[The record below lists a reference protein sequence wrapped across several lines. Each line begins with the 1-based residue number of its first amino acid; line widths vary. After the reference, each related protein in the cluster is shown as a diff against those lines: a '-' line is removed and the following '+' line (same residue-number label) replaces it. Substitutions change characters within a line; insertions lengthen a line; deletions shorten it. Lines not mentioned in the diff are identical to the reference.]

1 MATTWRSFLKLAG
14 VISAAVA
21 EGGRTAC
28 VASGGSAAHEWWGM
42 LPDLSGCIG
51 CRKCEFAC
59 KEANGLPNDSLESY
73 EDTSVFQRERRPD
86 AGNLTVVNRYKG
98 REPEGQPVYVKK
110 QCLHCN
116 QPACASV
123 CPVAAIRKSEQGP
136 VIYEASLCMGCRY
149 CIMACPFSI
158 PAYTYDVPLTPVVR
172 KCTMCFEK
180 VSKEGG
186 VPACAK
192 ICPVEAITF
201 NRRGKL
207 LALAREKIRSRPDV
221 YVDHIYGEHEVG
233 GTGWLYIAPTAFD
246 QLGFRTD
253 LGTRP
258 APELT
263 EGFLSIIPLVVSI
276 WPVALAGLYALT
288 KPRGPSAGGEENP
301 QTPTAAKGA

>member
-1 MATTWRSFLKLAG
+1 MATTRRDFLKMAG
-14 VISAAVA
+14 AAGA
-21 EGGRTAC
+21 LGAAGARPAD
-28 VASGGSAAHEWWGM
+28 ASPGAGASHEWWGM
-42 LPDLSGCIG
+42 LTDLSVCIG
-51 CRKCEFAC
+51 CRKCEYAC
-59 KEANGLPNDSLESY
+59 KAANGLPNEPLESY
-73 EDTSVFQRERRPD
+73 EDPSVFRQKRRPD
-86 AGNLTVVNRYKG
+86 ANNLTVVNRYPG
-98 REPEGQPVYVKK
+98 GEADAPPVYVKK

-116 QPACASV
+116 HPACASV

-149 CIMACPFSI
+149 CMMACPFNI
-158 PAYTYDVPLTPVVR
+158 PAYTYDIPLTPVVR

-221 YVDHIYGEHEVG
+221 YVDHVYGEHEVG
-233 GTGWLYIAPTAFD
+233 GTGWLYVAPISFD

-253 LGTRP
+253 LGARP
-258 APELT
+258 APEWT

-276 WPVALAGLYALT
+276 WPAALAGLYALT
-288 KPRGPSAGGEENP
+288 KPRGPSAAGEPNS